1 MPIVCRNWPRSS
13 MPELQGVT
21 RGDTLAACTSIRLL
35 GDLGQTDPAM
45 KDCEPQVREAA
56 IHLGLSGRL
65 RDYVSDLDADPARQ
79 TVVEDRLDLVKRL
92 KAKYGG
98 SVEAVMETALR
109 ARQELQALEHH
120 GAHVRRDQAP
130 RGCRTCRDRP
140 ERAIDEKAPGSCE
153 AAYDARHQ
161 NWRLSGWNR
170 PPSRSSS
177 PRKRRLSRIPGQ
189 RVVTGSSF
197 AGQ

>member
-1 MPIVCRNWPRSS
+1 M
-13 MPELQGVT
+13 
-21 RGDTLAACTSIRLL
+21 
-35 GDLGQTDPAM
+35 
-45 KDCEPQVREAA
+45 
-56 IHLGLSGRL
+56 
-65 RDYVSDLDADPARQ
+65 
-79 TVVEDRLDLVKRL
+79 VEDRLDLVKRL

-153 AAYDARHQ
+153 AATLVTR

-177 PRKRRLSRIPGQ
+177 PRKRLWLGFGPTGRDRVEFCWPVTSESRFG
-189 RVVTGSSF
+189 R
-197 AGQ
+197 